1 MQSLGKGLKMK
12 KMKILLIILV
22 LGLLFSHNPVFAKAD
37 TEAELIQSF
46 YFANLLY
53 KENKYSQAIAEY
65 NKILAKEFENG
76 YLYYNLA
83 NSYFKNGQL
92 SLAILNYERARFFIP
107 GDSDLKSNYEYT
119 KSLLN
124 LSQQEPSP
132 KLSLKCID
140 KLYETF
146 SINALTL
153 LLSLLYTV
161 FFAILILRIFIRGIK
176 RFDALLIPV
185 VIALFTLTAI
195 ALNRKIDYLN
205 NGAIVINKEIDA
217 KFEPFDSATTY
228 FTLSEG
234 AKIKVVDA
242 TNNWYK
248 IKRGDELIGWVNK
261 SSVEMISPSKL
272 N

>member
-1 MQSLGKGLKMK
+1 MK
-12 KMKILLIILV
+12 KIKLLIIISL
-22 LGLLFSHNPVFAKAD
+22 LGLFSLHNPVFSRAN
-37 TEAELIQSF
+37 TQLELIQSF

-53 KENKYSQAIAEY
+53 KDNKYAQAIEEY
-65 NKILAKEFENG
+65 NKILAKGFENG

-83 NSYFKNGQL
+83 NSYFKNGEL
-92 SLAILNYERARFFIP
+92 SEAMLNYERARFFIP
-107 GDSDLKSNYEYT
+107 NDSDLKSNYEYT

-124 LSQQEPSP
+124 LNQQESSSN
-132 KLSLKCID
+132 LLLKWID
-140 KLYETF
+140 KLSEGF

-153 LLSLLYTV
+153 LLSLLYIV
-161 FFAILILRIFIRGIK
+161 FCAILILRIFIGGIK
-176 RFDALLIPV
+176 KLDALLIPLL
-185 VIALFTLTAI
+185 IALFTLTAL

-205 NGAIVINKEIDA
+205 NGAIVINKELDA

-248 IKRGDELIGWVNK
+248 IKRGDEKIGWVNK
-261 SSVEMISPSKL
+261 SGIEMISPAKL